1 MNPSLLP
8 PFPAFTLT
16 CPAQSS
22 IDSPLHVADWQS
34 PRALFFLSC
43 PFSSLPTFPFLH
55 HSLDLPPLCCKT
67 ISPLL
72 LLYGKE
78 RRPSLA
84 PLQIAL
90 EVRLPHTSSFW
101 NTVHS
106 HLDNLRD
113 DTQYITSWI
122 SAGWSE
128 CRTHSS
134 YRLFITDTS
143 PTYHRHLSS

>member
-1 MNPSLLP
+1 M
-8 PFPAFTLT
+8 
-16 CPAQSS
+16 
-22 IDSPLHVADWQS
+22 
-34 PRALFFLSC
+34 
-43 PFSSLPTFPFLH
+43 
-55 HSLDLPPLCCKT
+55 
-67 ISPLL
+67 L
-72 LLYGKE
+72 LLYGIE

-90 EVRLPHTSSFW
+90 EVRLPHTSSSW
-101 NTVHS
+101 NIVHS

-134 YRLFITDTS
+134 YRLFITDIY
-143 PTYHRHLSS
+143 PANDVMTYVSFFSLLGLKLLQ